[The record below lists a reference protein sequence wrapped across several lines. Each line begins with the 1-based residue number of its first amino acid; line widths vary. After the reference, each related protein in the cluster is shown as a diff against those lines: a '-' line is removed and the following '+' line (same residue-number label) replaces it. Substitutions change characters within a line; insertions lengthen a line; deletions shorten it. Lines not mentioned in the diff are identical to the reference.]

1 MNAVGM
7 VRNNRKEL
15 LGLWLETFFETKPG
29 AGLQARPD
37 YGDRFTNP
45 VYHTINEELPKIYD
59 YIVDENL
66 ERDSYLAALKNI
78 IRIRAVQDMKPSQA
92 VSFLFRLKEI
102 IFDSVGL
109 RDADLAGRKRLAE
122 YCDNIDDAVLDA
134 MDIFMEMREKIFDI
148 KIKEIKN
155 RYNKVFE

>member
-1 MNAVGM
+1 
-7 VRNNRKEL
+7 
-15 LGLWLETFFETKPG
+15 
-29 AGLQARPD
+29 
-37 YGDRFTNP
+37 
-45 VYHTINEELPKIYD
+45 
-59 YIVDENL
+59 
-66 ERDSYLAALKNI
+66 
-78 IRIRAVQDMKPSQA
+78 MKPSQA